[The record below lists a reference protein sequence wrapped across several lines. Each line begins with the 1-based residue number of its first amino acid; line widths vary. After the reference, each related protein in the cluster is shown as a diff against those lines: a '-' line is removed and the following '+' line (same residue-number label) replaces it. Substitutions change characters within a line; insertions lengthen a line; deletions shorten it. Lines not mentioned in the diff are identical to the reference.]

1 MKKEKVDA
9 KTIVLSYLTSKRDAF
24 LKMAEKNEQKIF
36 TVTPHIISKYAD
48 AEVLHTKPFCK
59 PLQYSILKYL
69 DFLRSEPWVV
79 SAEEVRLDVNLTDSG
94 VSKIEYKFIFKKN
107 GMEVYNEEDP
117 EYIASDT
124 IAASNNVSSS

>member
-1 MKKEKVDA
+1 MNKEKVDA
-9 KTIVLSYLTSKRDAF
+9 KKIVLSYLADKRDAF
-24 LKMAEKNEQKIF
+24 LKIAELQEKKTF

-107 GMEVYNEEDP
+107 DMEVYNEEDP

-124 IAASNNVSSS
+124 IAASNNITSS

>member
-1 MKKEKVDA
+1 MNKEKVDA
-9 KTIVLSYLTSKRDAF
+9 KTIVLSYLADKRDSF
-24 LKMAEKNEQKIF
+24 LKTADLEQKKTF
-36 TVTPHIISKYAD
+36 TVTPHIISRYAD

-94 VSKIEYKFIFKKN
+94 VSKIEYKFVFKKN
-107 GMEVYNEEDP
+107 DMEVYNEKDP
-117 EYIASDT
+117 EYIASDP
-124 IAASNNVSSS
+124 IASSSNITSS

>member
-1 MKKEKVDA
+1 MNKEKVDA

-24 LKMAEKNEQKIF
+24 LQIAEKHEQKTF

-79 SAEEVRLDVNLTDSG
+79 SAEQVRLDVNLTDSG

-107 GMEVYNEEDP
+107 DMEVYNEEDP